1 MSSQT
6 LGWHSI
12 HLTYT
17 ERMEREAINYT
28 TGCMFKFYHLSF
40 FHQKSHCFLTL
51 KILFRIVHSQSAVY
65 INFTLPLFNEHYLIN
80 LSFAIRPISIH
91 SIYAPIMSRQRHVID
106 DTLFSYVF
114 CIQNIIKKTV
124 SKTSTSLL
132 YQNTRFPPTRIWNQ
146 ESTSSVT
153 HVSLMWSLIF
163 VFLSASCSWK
173 KNFIQLLNW
182 LISKWFYILVQ
193 VQITETP
200 QKLAVLNQIVESLH
214 KFQDVTSKIL
224 EAVF

>member
-1 MSSQT
+1 
-6 LGWHSI
+6 
-12 HLTYT
+12 
-17 ERMEREAINYT
+17 
-28 TGCMFKFYHLSF
+28 
-40 FHQKSHCFLTL
+40 
-51 KILFRIVHSQSAVY
+51 
-65 INFTLPLFNEHYLIN
+65 
-80 LSFAIRPISIH
+80 
-91 SIYAPIMSRQRHVID
+91 MSRQRHVID

-124 SKTSTSLL
+124 SETSTSLL

-182 LISKWFYILVQ
+182 LISKWFY
-193 VQITETP
+193 
-200 QKLAVLNQIVESLH
+200 KLAQKSSTTNGNSTKVDSLKSNLWVFTQVSRCDKQDSRSSVLTPKDFDFH
-214 KFQDVTSKIL
+214 KEQFHTCT
-224 EAVF
+224 A

>member
-1 MSSQT
+1 
-6 LGWHSI
+6 
-12 HLTYT
+12 
-17 ERMEREAINYT
+17 MERKAINNIIILQGVRSNFT
-28 TGCMFKFYHLSF
+28 IFRSF

-51 KILFRIVHSQSAVY
+51 EILFCVVHSQSAVC
-65 INFTLPLFNEHYLIN
+65 INFTLPFLQWTLPDKPVICNQANIDPFNICSNNVQAKACYWWHTIFICFLHTKHN
-80 LSFAIRPISIH
+80 
-91 SIYAPIMSRQRHVID
+91 
-106 DTLFSYVF
+106 
-114 CIQNIIKKTV
+114 KKTV
-124 SKTSTSLL
+124 SETSTSLL

-153 HVSLMWSLIF
+153 QVSQMWSLIL

-224 EAVF
+224 EALF

>member
-1 MSSQT
+1 MSRAWDKEKNWVADKIQT
-6 LGWHSI
+6 YELPNTGRA
-12 HLTYT
+12 HLTYA
-17 ERMEREAINYT
+17 ELMERDAINYT
-28 TGCMFKFYHLSF
+28 TGCTFKFYHLSF

-51 KILFRIVHSQSAVY
+51 KILFRIVQVSPQSAL
-65 INFTLPLFNEHYLIN
+65 TLLCPFYNEHYLIN
-80 LSFAIRPISIH
+80 LLFAIRPISIH

-114 CIQNIIKKTV
+114 CIQNITTTKTV
-124 SKTSTSLL
+124 SETSTSLL

-182 LISKWFYILVQ
+182 LISKWF
-193 VQITETP
+193 
-200 QKLAVLNQIVESLH
+200 
-214 KFQDVTSKIL
+214 
-224 EAVF
+224 

>member
-1 MSSQT
+1 MLYPLDLRRT
-6 LGWHSI
+6 HGEGGHKL
-12 HLTYT
+12 YY
-17 ERMEREAINYT
+17 R
-28 TGCMFKFYHLSF
+28 
-40 FHQKSHCFLTL
+40 
-51 KILFRIVHSQSAVY
+51 VY
-65 INFTLPLFNEHYLIN
+65 IQILPSFILSPKVPLFSNPKNIIPCSPQSESTVCISFTLPLFNEHYLIN

-114 CIQNIIKKTV
+114 CTQNIIKKTL
-124 SKTSTSLL
+124 SETSTSLL
-132 YQNTRFPPTRIWNQ
+132 YQNTRFLPTRIWNQ
-146 ESTSSVT
+146 ESTSSVR

-200 QKLAVLNQIVESLH
+200 QKLADLNQIVESLH